1 MNSSEDNAGP
11 IEPSGRGRL
20 VTVAEPPA
28 DRRDE
33 ITGLPAL
40 RTWRSVYLFVFTCF
54 ALWVLLLLA
63 LTLFYSH
70 HDIAAAAIGPAGAH
84 IGASGTTFG
93 GQLNLL
99 DYVVLIGSLVAIAA
113 YGAWHTRRHRNL
125 DHYLRGDE
133 NVGWLTIGISV
144 AATQASAIT
153 FISTPGQG
161 YESGLDFVQNYF
173 GMPLALIVI
182 AAVFLPIYRRLNVYT
197 AYEYLGRRFGTRTR
211 LLGAAL
217 FLMQRGLAAGIT
229 IYAPAIILSTV
240 LGWNLG
246 LTIILS
252 GLLVIIYTVAGG
264 SQAVSLT
271 QKWQMTVIFGGMLAA
286 FAILLMKIPASISDS
301 LTVAGAFKKI
311 NAVSFS
317 LDPNRRYTFWTGLLG
332 GFFLSLS
339 YFGCDQSQVQRY
351 LSGSSL
357 RESRLGLMFNAVL
370 KIPMQFFILL
380 LGVMLFV
387 FYQFEQPPLFF
398 NQAAWREAV
407 RHDPGQKLQGYEQ
420 EYQAACAQKKQYL
433 VQWLAAK
440 HAGDA
445 PAETAAR
452 MRALAA
458 QDRANT
464 IRADAQARMQKN
476 DPGVKSNDA
485 DYVFVTFILSH
496 LPHGLIG
503 LLIAAFFAAAL
514 QSKSAELNALGTTT
528 TVDFY
533 RHLFKR
539 ESNDAH
545 FVAASRW
552 FTFFWGLV
560 AIAFALFAHL
570 VENLIQAINIVG
582 SVFYGV
588 FLALFLVAFFLKHIG
603 GTAVF
608 WAALTAQVL
617 VFVLYFSLNISY
629 LWYNLIGCAACVLL
643 SLMIQAFLPPNR
655 QTANL

>member
-1 MNSSEDNAGP
+1 MN
-11 IEPSGRGRL
+11 
-20 VTVAEPPA
+20 
-28 DRRDE
+28 
-33 ITGLPAL
+33 
-40 RTWRSVYLFVFTCF
+40 F
-54 ALWVLLLLA
+54 
-63 LTLFYSH
+63 
-70 HDIAAAAIGPAGAH
+70 
-84 IGASGTTFG
+84 
-93 GQLNLL
+93 L
-99 DYVVLIGSLVAIAA
+99 DFVVLIGSLVVIAA

-133 NVGWLTIGISV
+133 NIGWLTIGVSV

-161 YESGLDFVQNYF
+161 YANGLDFVQNYF
-173 GMPLALIVI
+173 GMPLALILI

-197 AYEYLGRRFGTRTR
+197 AYEYLGRRFGTQTR

-217 FLMQRGLAAGIT
+217 FLLQRGLAAGIT

-271 QKWQMTVIFGGMLAA
+271 QKWQMAIIFGGMLAA
-286 FAILLMKIPASISDS
+286 FAILLVKTPASLSDDFAI
-301 LTVAGAFKKI
+301 AGTFKKL

-317 LDPNRRYTFWTGLLG
+317 LDPDRRYTFWTGLLG

-370 KIPMQFFILL
+370 KIPMQFFILF

-398 NQAAWREAV
+398 NQAEWRQALS
-407 RHDPGQKLQGYEQ
+407 RDPGQQLQAIQEQ
-420 EYQAACAQKKQYL
+420 FQIASAQTERDIR
-433 VQWLAAK
+433 QWV
-440 HAGDA
+440 
-445 PAETAAR
+445 AAR
-452 MRALAA
+452 HTADHASEVVARAKAIA
-458 QDRANT
+458 DMDGVNA
-464 IRADAQARMQKN
+464 IRAQAEKVMQKN

-485 DYVFVTFILSH
+485 DYVFVTFILNR

-514 QSKSAELNALGTTT
+514 QSKSAELNALGSTT

-533 RHLFKR
+533 RHLLQR
-539 ESNDAH
+539 EASDAH
-545 FVAASRW
+545 YVAASRW

-560 AIAFALFAHL
+560 AIAFALFANL
-570 VENLIQAINIVG
+570 VENLIQAVNIVG

-588 FLALFLVAFFLKHIG
+588 FLALFLVAFFLKRIG

-608 WAALTAQVL
+608 WAALAAQTL
-617 VFVLYFSLNISY
+617 VFVLYFSLSISY

-643 SLMIQAFLPPNR
+643 SLVIQLFVSPDTQSTGHLP
-655 QTANL
+655 